1 MLLDVFKQFKW
12 VDVFVIIVLL
22 RICYVSFK
30 TGFTI
35 ELFKLFGTM
44 AAIFFPLHYYT
55 LFSDRVTQGAATQKM
70 PLEFIDF
77 ISFIVLSITS
87 YAVFILL
94 RGVFHR
100 FIKMEAVPTLNK
112 WGGLILGIARG
123 FLLTGLLMYMLVI
136 SSVSYFGNTVAN
148 SYSGK
153 SLFSIAPVT
162 YSWVWYNIASK
173 FTAGGKINNT
183 VLEVQNNFSK

>member
-1 MLLDVFKQFKW
+1 MLLDILKQFKW
-12 VDVFVIIVLL
+12 VDIFVIILL
-22 RICYVSFK
+22 IRVCYVSFK

-35 ELFKLFGTM
+35 ELFKLLGTV

-55 LFSDRVTQGAATQKM
+55 FFSDRVIQRASTQKM

-77 ISFIVLSITS
+77 ISFLILAIVS
-87 YAVFILL
+87 YAVLILL

-100 FIKMEAVPTLNK
+100 FVKMEAVPILNK
-112 WGGLILGIARG
+112 WGGLILGVARG

-136 SSVSYFGNTVAN
+136 SSVSYFKNTVAN

-153 SLFSIAPVT
+153 SLFSIAPAT
-162 YSWVWYNIASK
+162 YNWVWYSIVSK
-173 FTAGGKINNT
+173 FTTEGKINNT
-183 VLEVQNNFSK
+183 VMEVQNKFIK